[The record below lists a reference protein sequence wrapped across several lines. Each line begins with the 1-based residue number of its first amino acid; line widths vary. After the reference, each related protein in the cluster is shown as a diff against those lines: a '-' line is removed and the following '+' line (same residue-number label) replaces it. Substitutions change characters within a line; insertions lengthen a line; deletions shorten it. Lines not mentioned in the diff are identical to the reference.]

1 MTSRVLKIAAPLAA
15 SFLFAG
21 AAMAADAPAGGP
33 PPGPMDGPP
42 VMAMALAPS
51 KDFTRLTVTSTA
63 FDHNTM
69 ISNHYTQYG
78 DNKSPPLSWSAGPAG
93 TITYAVLLEDT
104 GGMRKDPVF
113 HWVLYDL
120 PASKTSL
127 PEGIENTA
135 KTPDGAS
142 QGLNARKMTGFMG
155 PRPPA
160 PQIHPYHFEVFAL
173 DTKLGLDP
181 ATADRNAV
189 VAAMKG
195 HVLASGEVVAMSTE
209 KLPAGAK

>member
-1 MTSRVLKIAAPLAA
+1 MISRALKIAGPFAA
-15 SFLFAG
+15 AFVFAG
-21 AAMAADAPAGGP
+21 AAMAADAPAGP

-42 VMAMALAPS
+42 ILAMTLAPA
-51 KDFTRLTVTSTA
+51 KGDTRLTVTSTA
-63 FDHNTM
+63 FDNDTF

-93 TITYAVLLEDT
+93 TVTYAVLLEDN

-120 PASKTSL
+120 PAAKTSL
-127 PEGIENTA
+127 PEDVANGP

-142 QGLNARKMTGFMG
+142 QGLNSRKAMGYMG
-155 PRPPA
+155 PRPGA
-160 PQIHPYHFEVFAL
+160 PQIHPYHFQVFAL

-181 ATADRNAV
+181 ATADRAAV

-195 HVLASGEVVAMSTE
+195 HVLASGETVAMATE
-209 KLPAGAK
+209 KFPAAPK